1 MTKQSKTF
9 AIVGVSALAVVGLI
23 LLLRPKAAAA
33 TLPADVQPEGNLLD
47 KLLAMIPGG
56 ATRADVEAAYKKPK
70 STVVA
75 GDPIKISEDEFY
87 NPDDYYYYDYF
98 QLFQTPDQ
106 PDTSGLTIDDTIYG

>member
-23 LLLRPKAAAA
+23 LLLRPKAAAQQ
-33 TLPADVQPEGNLLD
+33 TPADVQPEGNLLD
-47 KLLAMIPGG
+47 RLLALIPGG

-70 STVVA
+70 STVIA
-75 GDPIKISEDEFY
+75 GDPIKITEDEFN
-87 NPDDYYYYDYF
+87 NPDEYYYDYF
-98 QLFQTPDQ
+98 QLYQT